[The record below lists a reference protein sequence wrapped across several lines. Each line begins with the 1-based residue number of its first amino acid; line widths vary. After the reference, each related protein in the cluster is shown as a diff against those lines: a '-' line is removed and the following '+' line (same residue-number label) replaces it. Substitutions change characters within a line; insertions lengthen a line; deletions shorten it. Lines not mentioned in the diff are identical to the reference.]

1 MALPADY
8 LRRTVY
14 AKYLFRRASTL
25 LDSKTTLAAGE
36 AILLLQDSAEML
48 MRVVGDQH
56 GVTNFQFPEF
66 WQKIKEKT
74 GSEPPLRNAMVRV
87 NQARVAFKHH
97 GTLPNPTVVRDFL
110 PLVKD
115 FSFELSRLYLSLDF
129 EKLSLAELVSRVSVK
144 VLVEEAEHLFHSEPQ
159 KSMEKLGLAFEE
171 LYESAKQDAYDVLA
185 RPPKP
190 FKPRIDPS
198 LSNIEDYIEEIAKD
212 HERLAN
218 TVNMLLLGIDP
229 RMYFYFRNW
238 TPRFTRAG
246 YQRMV
251 VNTYWP
257 KVPGQ
262 TEFNISDEVF
272 QKCRDFLIE
281 FSLRNDELF

>member
-1 MALPADY
+1 MTLPNDY

-14 AKYLFRRASTL
+14 AKYLFRRASAL
-25 LDSKTTLAAGE
+25 LDSKTVLAAGE
-36 AILLLQDSAEML
+36 AILTLQDSAEML

-66 WQKIKEKT
+66 WQKIKDKT
-74 GSEPPLRNAMVRV
+74 GVEPSLRNAMVRV

-115 FSFELSRLYLSLDF
+115 FSFELSKAYLGLDF
-129 EKLSLAELVSRVSVK
+129 EKLSLAELVTRVSVK
-144 VLVEEAEHLFHSEPQ
+144 ALVEEGEYLFASEPH
-159 KSMEKLGLAFEE
+159 KAMEKLGLAFEE

-198 LSNIEDYIEEIAKD
+198 LSNIEDYIEEITED
-212 HERLAN
+212 HERVAN
-218 TVNMLLLGIDP
+218 TLNMLLLGIDP
-229 RMYFYFRNW
+229 HMYFYFRNW
-238 TPRFTRAG
+238 TPRFIRAG
-246 YQRMV
+246 YQRSV
-251 VNTYWP
+251 ISTYWP
-257 KVPGQ
+257 SLPGQ
-262 TEFNISDEVF
+262 AQLNISDEVF
-272 QKCRDFLIE
+272 QKVAT
-281 FSLRNDELF
+281 S